1 MSKKTGTKCW
11 CCGEMSMLPN
21 EKLGPGWYE
30 CTMCS
35 ATHFPNP
42 TGLGRVEIVVEK
54 MGKGKFDTGYRP
66 RKRRL
71 PKATARE

>member
-35 ATHFPNP
+35 ATHFPSP
-42 TGLGRVEIVVEK
+42 TGLGVSPVTIDKIGVGGRETE
-54 MGKGKFDTGYRP
+54 FRS

-71 PKATARE
+71 PKAAA